1 MSITLDLSDEI
12 VAELREEAAQHG
24 YTAEE
29 WLAIQIRQRR
39 AARTFRRREAQ
50 VQPLVEAE
58 GWKSEEDIFRDV
70 S

>member
-29 WLAIQIRQRR
+29 WLASQIRQRR
-39 AARTFRRREAQ
+39 AVRKMARLREKLG
-50 VQPLVEAE
+50 PLAEAA
-58 GWKSEEDIFRDV
+58 GWKSEEDILREV